1 MKDVE
6 EISDI
11 MYLQRPTRDYN
22 MSSHD
27 PTIKIEAGLLNIYTR
42 KHDQCNVC
50 KLSAREQ
57 VLNEVKRLI
66 DRYSNEEFSITIAGH
81 SLGGG
86 LAMINA
92 YDIAEIGLDLR
103 EDGRVIPLCVFSF
116 SGPKVGNIRFKQRH
130 ERLGV
135 KVLRVVNKHDFEI
148 QTRLIQKLGDFF

>member
-6 EISDI
+6 EIADI
-11 MYLQRPTRDYN
+11 MYLQRPARDYN

-50 KLSAREQ
+50 KLSAREK
-57 VLNEVKRLI
+57 VKRLI
-66 DRYSNEEFSITIAGH
+66 DRYSNEELSITIVGH

-103 EDGRVIPLCVFSF
+103 EDGR
-116 SGPKVGNIRFKQRH
+116 G
-130 ERLGV
+130 
-135 KVLRVVNKHDFEI
+135 
-148 QTRLIQKLGDFF
+148 QKLGILDSNKGLKD